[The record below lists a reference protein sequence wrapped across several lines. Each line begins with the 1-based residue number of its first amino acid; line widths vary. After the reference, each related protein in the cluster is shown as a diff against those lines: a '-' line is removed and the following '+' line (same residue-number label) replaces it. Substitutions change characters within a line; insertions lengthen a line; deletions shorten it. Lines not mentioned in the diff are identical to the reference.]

1 MRSRDLT
8 DLIRF
13 SDDAPR
19 TETLLETE
27 RLWSQVVC
35 LQGAQ
40 GIGPLADPLADG
52 LLIVLAG
59 EIAVQVGKGRSRLK
73 QWGSLVVPAGQELT
87 VRNASEDPGVVLIV
101 TAPPPTDGDGAAGS
115 VEAPSVDVPQD
126 TGPDA
131 IT

>member
-1 MRSRDLT
+1 VDRRDLT

-13 SDDAPR
+13 SDDGPR
-19 TETLLETE
+19 IETLLETE

-40 GIGPLADPLADG
+40 GIGPLSDARADG

-59 EIAVQVGKGRSRLK
+59 EVAVQIGRRRSRLK
-73 QWGSLVVPAGQELT
+73 QWGSVIVPAAESLT
-87 VRNASEDPGVVLIV
+87 VRNASEEPGVVLIV
-101 TAPPPTDGDGAAGS
+101 TAPPPAAEGS
-115 VEAPSVDVPQD
+115 SSAASAGGEAQAK
-126 TGPDA
+126 GPEA